1 MTVRANCG
9 VHGQYKRVVGR
20 FNVPP
25 ALGGLIARHKL
36 MPDEKISPFKK
47 GVNFQGSEWV
57 AENLWLL
64 ERKRMVL
71 CYYTMSS
78 VRSFRQWVG

>member
-1 MTVRANCG
+1 MYLLRIGIEVKRGKKYTLGTKDRRQTTIGKTSNQYTPVKGANLWES
-9 VHGQYKRVVGR
+9 K
-20 FNVPP
+20 
-25 ALGGLIARHKL
+25 
-36 MPDEKISPFKK
+36 
-47 GVNFQGSEWV
+47 WV